1 MSTFTRRFPAWLIA
15 ALLALVLAGCANRA
29 INPASRNNLIFRI
42 QMQGKVPDDPRVRI
56 FFVVDAS
63 GQAGQGPKTF
73 GPWLRDRPIIGA
85 DFPVYLGSDMA
96 SLSVPPGTLFK
107 QALEPNSWTNAFV
120 YTTAG
125 GRRLEHWEQTYD
137 PDTNARVVLPVIA
150 ARPPLIEN
158 QDWRV
163 TSSRGTAPGVP
174 QDVLELTIPFS
185 LFGRDLTAL
194 NPAQVQANLV
204 VQAAPPLED
213 TSIGATTERAGY
225 KIDQWNLLDN
235 GYFALSVS
243 KASPVDRKDAPH
255 VGALFP
261 INVPSGVDVADCTLK
276 GYTSEVRGL

>member
-1 MSTFTRRFPAWLIA
+1 MIA
-15 ALLALVLAGCANRA
+15 AMRFLPAALIVAVLALLGAACANRA
-29 INPASRNNLIFRI
+29 TDPAARNNLIFRI
-42 QMQGKVPDDPRVRI
+42 QVQGRIPDDPRVRI
-56 FFVVDAS
+56 FFVLDIS
-63 GQAGQGPKTF
+63 GQEGQGPKTF

-96 SLSVPPGTLFK
+96 SISVPPGTLFK

-125 GRRLEHWEQTYD
+125 GRRVEHWEQTYD
-137 PDTNARVVLPVIA
+137 PATNTRVVLPVIA

-158 QDWRV
+158 QDWKV
-163 TSSRGTAPGVP
+163 TSSRGTAPGAP
-174 QDVLELTIPFS
+174 QDILELTIPLNLLSPDS
-185 LFGRDLTAL
+185 LVNR
-194 NPAQVQANLV
+194 PRVQANLV

-213 TSIGATTERAGY
+213 NSIAATTERSGY

-235 GYFALSVS
+235 GYFTLSTS

-261 INVPSGVDVADCTLK
+261 ANVPSGVDVADCTLK